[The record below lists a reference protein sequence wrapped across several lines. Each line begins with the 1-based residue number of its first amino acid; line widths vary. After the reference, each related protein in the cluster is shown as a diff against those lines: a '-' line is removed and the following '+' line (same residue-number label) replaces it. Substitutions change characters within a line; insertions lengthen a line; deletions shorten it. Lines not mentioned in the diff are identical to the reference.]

1 MAREEFKIQSPCFLS
16 VTILELYLPLITSLR
31 LWGRTLKRIVFMRC
45 DRMRTG
51 AVKRWQE
58 LNQGSNRLA
67 SMLALAGVLSLGW
80 GVSSEESAIALPSLA
95 PNQMGYVISATP
107 VAAAQ
112 PPQAMVNSLRQSLSK
127 QTGIPA
133 KKLRVIESSQ
143 KNWTDGCLGLA
154 KPDEMCAQML
164 VPGWRVVFSNG
175 TRRWIYRTDATG
187 KNYRLETPTQRSLL
201 PKPTKLD
208 PVALIKPIQLAETEL
223 PPKLQ
228 GDEIFRVIAS
238 GGFTGQTRQT
248 TLLKDGR
255 VLQVRLNPD
264 GTRTKLEVHQVSS
277 TQIAQFQHLL
287 QRHLPKFDRYNYP
300 AISGSADFIT
310 ITLSSPSST
319 VRYADIVQSQLP
331 QELQAVVQA
340 WGKMER

>member
-1 MAREEFKIQSPCFLS
+1 M
-16 VTILELYLPLITSLR
+16 
-31 LWGRTLKRIVFMRC
+31 LKRIVFMKC
-45 DRMRTG
+45 DCMRTG
-51 AVKRWQE
+51 TVKRWQK
-58 LNQGSNRLA
+58 LNQGSNWLV
-67 SMLALAGVLSLGW
+67 SMLALAGVLSLGV
-80 GVSSEESAIALPSLA
+80 GSEKSAIALPSLTS
-95 PNQMGYVISATP
+95 NWNGYVISAAPAQT
-107 VAAAQ
+107 AQ
-112 PPQAMVNSLRQSLSK
+112 PPQAMINSLRQSLSK

-154 KPDEMCAQML
+154 KPDEMCTQIL

-175 TRRWIYRTDATG
+175 IRRWIYRTDATG
-187 KNYRLETPTQRSLL
+187 KNYRLETATQRSLL
-201 PKPTKLD
+201 PNPTKPD
-208 PVALIKPIQLAETEL
+208 TVALIKPVQLTETEL
-223 PPKLQ
+223 PPRLK

-264 GTRTKLEVHQVSS
+264 GSTTKPEIHRIASIQV
-277 TQIAQFQHLL
+277 AQFQQLV
-287 QRHLPKFDRYNYP
+287 QRHLPQFDRYSYP
-300 AISGSADFIT
+300 ATSGSADFIT
-310 ITLSSPSST
+310 ITLSSPSGT

-331 QELQAVVQA
+331 RELQAIIQT